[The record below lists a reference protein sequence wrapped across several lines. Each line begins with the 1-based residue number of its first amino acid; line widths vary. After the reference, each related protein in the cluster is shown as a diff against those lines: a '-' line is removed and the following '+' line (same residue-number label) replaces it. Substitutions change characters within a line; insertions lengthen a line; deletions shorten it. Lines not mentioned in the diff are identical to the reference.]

1 MENQKILIVD
11 DREEDL
17 FVLEKALRDTE
28 TEIVKAV
35 NGNDALTATLYH
47 EFALAILDVY
57 MPDMS
62 GFELASFLRSD
73 DKTRSLPIIFITATL
88 YDQANTFKGYESG
101 AIDYIV
107 KPYNPLVLQCKAK
120 AFLELAKYRKN
131 LEEIVQER
139 TAQLEKMN
147 YRLASKAKD
156 LARSNK
162 DLEDFA
168 YIASHDLREPL
179 HNIAIALQMI
189 QDRNKGKL
197 DQQSSELMDYAV
209 GSAQKMKVLIN
220 NMLHYSR
227 LNRDRSFQAI
237 SIADVVKQSI
247 ANLGS
252 LMESTNAQI
261 SYGDLPVL
269 WGDSSQLIQVF
280 QNLIQNALKFAG
292 DESPSIQIEAKR
304 EGEEWIISVRDNGI
318 GIDADQYERI
328 FMIFQQLEK
337 KKSAEGTGM
346 GLTIVK
352 KIVELHRGRVWVE
365 SRVGIGSTFY
375 ISLPNGRS

>member
-1 MENQKILIVD
+1 
-11 DREEDL
+11 
-17 FVLEKALRDTE
+17 
-28 TEIVKAV
+28 
-35 NGNDALTATLYH
+35 
-47 EFALAILDVY
+47 
-57 MPDMS
+57 
-62 GFELASFLRSD
+62 
-73 DKTRSLPIIFITATL
+73 
-88 YDQANTFKGYESG
+88 
-101 AIDYIV
+101 
-107 KPYNPLVLQCKAK
+107 
-120 AFLELAKYRKN
+120 
-131 LEEIVQER
+131 
-139 TAQLEKMN
+139 MN

-252 LMESTNAQI
+252 LMESTHAQI

>member
-131 LEEIVQER
+131 LEEIVQE
-139 TAQLEKMN
+139 
-147 YRLASKAKD
+147 
-156 LARSNK
+156 
-162 DLEDFA
+162 
-168 YIASHDLREPL
+168 
-179 HNIAIALQMI
+179 
-189 QDRNKGKL
+189 
-197 DQQSSELMDYAV
+197 
-209 GSAQKMKVLIN
+209 
-220 NMLHYSR
+220 
-227 LNRDRSFQAI
+227 
-237 SIADVVKQSI
+237 
-247 ANLGS
+247 
-252 LMESTNAQI
+252 
-261 SYGDLPVL
+261 
-269 WGDSSQLIQVF
+269 
-280 QNLIQNALKFAG
+280 
-292 DESPSIQIEAKR
+292 
-304 EGEEWIISVRDNGI
+304 
-318 GIDADQYERI
+318 
-328 FMIFQQLEK
+328 
-337 KKSAEGTGM
+337 
-346 GLTIVK
+346 
-352 KIVELHRGRVWVE
+352 
-365 SRVGIGSTFY
+365 
-375 ISLPNGRS
+375 